1 METSHTKLGQVS
13 GFGRTQ
19 ESCTTLGEEGFCYYL
34 EIML

>member
-13 GFGRTQ
+13 GFGCTQ

-34 EIML
+34 EIMV